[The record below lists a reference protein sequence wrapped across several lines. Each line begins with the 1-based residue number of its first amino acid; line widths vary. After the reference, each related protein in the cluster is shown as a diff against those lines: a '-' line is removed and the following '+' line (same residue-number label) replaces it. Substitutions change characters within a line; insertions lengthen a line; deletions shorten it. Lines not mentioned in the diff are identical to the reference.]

1 MGKQTPSDMRKCDIT
16 GKIPMTGN
24 IVRRRGLSKKSGG
37 VGIKTTAIN
46 PRKFGVNLRTRRLWV
61 PELKRFVRLKISA
74 NGLRTVQKNGAY
86 KTLLRAGL
94 IKK

>member
-1 MGKQTPSDMRKCDIT
+1 MRQCEIT
-16 GKIPMTGN
+16 GKIPMTGH

-37 VGIKTTAIN
+37 VGIKTTAVN

-61 PELKRFVRLKISA
+61 PELKRFVRVKIS
-74 NGLRTVQKNGAY
+74 NHGLRTAQKNGVYA
-86 KTLLRAGL
+86 TLLKAGL